1 MKASACLRHTAFAII
16 EPKRLGL
23 TVAFAGHA
31 AVLLVLLLAPYRSS
45 PESIPIPVTIIAQSE
60 SPDSF
65 LFAPRPE
72 VASGFI
78 KAKDKPGPAPHQARG
93 KQGLVVA
100 KSTRAPVEA
109 SHFPLTDDPNS
120 LPHTREAAQLISST
134 AAATRAGNT
143 DFVEQQPPAPT
154 VSRRTDWQANPVE
167 DKEVKYSGPGGAVQM
182 TVREASSAGLLGT
195 NFASNYSINTDKTSQ
210 PFSLA
215 PTEWPTNT
223 TAKSQKVE
231 WKVVDSKNLGVTVF
245 GYQNEVGSGF
255 KPFGETKKEFAA
267 PGTRTMKA
275 GGQIRVGALSFGF
288 AHSRIANTVD
298 SIANF
303 STTQDTDENYFF
315 PARNSNAY
323 SAAKNEA
330 SVTLALP
337 ELLAGVEVS
346 HLLPNL
352 WTSVSNNQPLRT
364 GSEPVFS
371 SATSTASFGGTWNW
385 DNGYATLGYWTYSS
399 DQSPGLSASWSGRGF
414 NANVGLY
421 RSSFGIDAGLSYGQ
435 SEDAVA
441 ASRSAGALYSS
452 YVTASYKPDKLPAI
466 WVTAATGNYDYNTIA
481 SSVTSSDLNANLYA
495 DSSHGAYSSL
505 TVGLDFKNWLW
516 GNNEG
521 ALGTPYPSVKLLYR
535 YTENTFFDNSAHKT
549 NDANSL
555 VAVMVQGKF

>member
-1 MKASACLRHTAFAII
+1 MIA
-16 EPKRLGL
+16 PKGLGL
-23 TVAFAGHA
+23 TVAFAAHA
-31 AVLLVLLLAPYRSS
+31 AVLLVLLLAPHRSA
-45 PESIPIPVTIIAQSE
+45 PESIPIPVTIIAQSQ

-72 VASGFI
+72 VASRFI
-78 KAKDKPGPAPHQARG
+78 RPGKPEPAAHQARG
-93 KQGLVVA
+93 EQPLVVA
-100 KSTRAPVEA
+100 KSTRAPVVA
-109 SHFPLTDDPNS
+109 SHFPLTGDPNS
-120 LPHTREAAQLISST
+120 LPNTREVAQLISST
-134 AAATRAGNT
+134 APATRAGIT
-143 DFVEQQPPAPT
+143 DVVEHQPPAPT
-154 VSRRTDWQANPVE
+154 VTRRTDWQANPVE
-167 DKEVKYSGPGGAVQM
+167 DKEVKYSGPGGAVRM

-195 NFASNYSINTDKTSQ
+195 NFAPDYSLNTDKTAQ

-215 PTEWPTNT
+215 STEWSTNT
-223 TAKSQKVE
+223 TAKSQKME
-231 WKVVDSKNLGVTVF
+231 LRVVDSKNFGVTVF

-255 KPFGETKKEFAA
+255 KPFGETKKEFAT

-275 GGQIRVGALSFGF
+275 GGEVRVGALSFGF

-303 STTQDTDENYFF
+303 SPTQDTDENYFF
-315 PARNSNAY
+315 TAKNSNAY
-323 SAAKNEA
+323 SAAQNEA
-330 SVTLALP
+330 SVALALP
-337 ELLAGVEVS
+337 ELLAGVSAPVS
-346 HLLPNL
+346 NLLPNL
-352 WTSVSNNQPLRT
+352 WASVSNKQPLHT
-364 GSEPVFS
+364 GSEPAFS
-371 SATSTASFGGTWNW
+371 SSTSGASFGGTWNW

-399 DQSPGLSASWSGRGF
+399 DKSPGLSASWSGRGF
-414 NANVGLY
+414 NANVGMY
-421 RSSFGIDAGLSYGQ
+421 RSLFGIDAGLSYGQ

-466 WVTAATGNYDYNTIA
+466 WVTAAAGNYDHNAIA

-516 GNNEG
+516 GNNQG

-555 VAVMVQGKF
+555 VAVMIQGKFY